1 MLTNKKI
8 VCPEN
13 LLRIA
18 KGKGPVKTVIVNAVK
33 EVAIESAKQAVEANL
48 IIPVF
53 VGDKSIIEKISK
65 EINWDISKYEIV
77 HEPDENSTAP
87 IAAKLASEEKVKII
101 VKGHIHTDVLMKAVL
116 KRDLNLI
123 GKKRLSHVWHMT
135 LEKNDKPF
143 IITDGA
149 LNVLP
154 KLETKMH
161 ILKNS
166 VDFANRIG
174 IEKPKVSILSATEEV
189 LESVPSSI
197 EAKELTK
204 RANDEGI
211 DANVFGPM
219 AFDNSVS
226 EKAAQI
232 KGIKNAVAGKTD
244 ILLVPNVESG
254 NALVKMMIF
263 FMGACAAGV
272 VVGGKI
278 PVVITSRAD
287 DTQARLA
294 SMAAAVVAL

>member
-1 MLTNKKI
+1 MLSNKKI
-8 VCPEN
+8 ICPDN
-13 LLRIA
+13 LL
-18 KGKGPVKTVIVNAVK
+18 KLGKKRGPIKAVIVNAGK
-33 EVAIESAKQAVEANL
+33 PVAIESAKQAVEANL
-48 IIPVF
+48 IEPVF
-53 VGDKSIIEKISK
+53 VGDKSTIEKISK
-65 EINWDISKYEIV
+65 DIKWDISKYQII
-77 HEPDENSTAP
+77 HEPTENNTAP
-87 IAAKLASEEKVKII
+87 IAAKLASEGKVKII
-101 VKGHIHTDVLMKAVL
+101 VKGHIHTDILMKAVL

-123 GKKRLSHVWHMT
+123 GKKRLSHIWHMT

-166 VDFANRIG
+166 VDFAKRIG
-174 IEKPKVSILSATEEV
+174 ISKPKVSVLSATEEV
-189 LESVPSSI
+189 LESIPSSI

>member
-1 MLTNKKI
+1 MLSRKEI
-8 VCPEN
+8 YCPDN
-13 LLRIA
+13 LLKIA
-18 KGKGPVKTVIVNAVK
+18 KSKGIVEAAIVNAGKLVVM
-33 EVAIESAKQAVEANL
+33 EAVKQAVDVGL
-48 IIPVF
+48 IKPIF
-53 VGDKSIIEKISK
+53 IGDKSIIEKYAKDLEWNIS
-65 EINWDISKYEIV
+65 IYEIIN
-77 HEPDENSTAP
+77 EKDENSTAP
-87 IAAKLASEEKVKII
+87 IAAKMASEGKIKII
-101 VKGHIHTDVLMKAVL
+101 VKGHIHTDILMKSVL

-161 ILKNS
+161 ILRNS
-166 VDFANRIG
+166 VDFAKRIG
-174 IEKPKVSILSATEEV
+174 INRPKVSVLSATEEV

-197 EAKELTK
+197 DAKEITD
-204 RANDEGI
+204 RAQSEGV
-211 DANVFGPM
+211 DADVFGPM

-226 EKAAQI
+226 ENAAQI

-244 ILLVPNVESG
+244 ILLVPNVEAG
-254 NALVKMMIF
+254 NALVKMMIY

-272 VVGGKI
+272 VVGGKV

-287 DTQARLA
+287 SAPARLA
-294 SMAAAVVAL
+294 SIAAAIVAL